1 MLMRFQKTPV
11 QSSLSRMMDEF
22 FNGGLTDWDNQN
34 LMATQPSVNVIENED
49 SFDVEVAAPGLKKE
63 DFQLTVEE
71 DMLTISGERKE
82 ESEKSEGTFTK
93 REFNYSRFSR
103 SFQLPESCDSE
114 KISAAYKDGV
124 LNLNIPKKEE
134 AKKRPPKTIDI
145 S

>member
-22 FNGGLTDWDNQN
+22 FNGGLPDWDNQN

-63 DFQLTVEE
+63 DFQLTVDD

-114 KISAAYKDGV
+114 RISAAYKDGV

>member
-114 KISAAYKDGV
+114 RISAAYKDGV